1 MTNEGP
7 DPLTFKSWEDAFQYP
22 IPQVRKLE
30 QQLRSH
36 GEDNRH
42 KLRNLVGISYR
53 ELLGTA
59 ERIIDMD
66 ERMHEVDLTL
76 GLAGQ
81 KCNSRAV
88 DRIFKNQGRLQIA
101 SKARVSQRNALA
113 AHLAILQTCPTII
126 TRLLKRG
133 GSSLLAAKILL
144 LSRLTHKTLSQE
156 SEAAPFIESLR
167 NRLASLRQK
176 TLSAIDKRL
185 ASTDNDVHGLV
196 QDMCAFSLA
205 TSSTPTDVLRHF
217 HAVRLKAVVWHL
229 EQEID
234 TRKHVVDAVN
244 LLLATL
250 RDSQLIFPKRLSDAL
265 AKLKELPL
273 MRQPDVLSVTELN
286 FDLHERWVAD
296 ELRNYTP
303 WPRHDELN
311 KSEADKQLKL
321 WAKQALKTFMSGL
334 ETALAGQSDFKH
346 VMNVRKDLLDAW
358 PWSDTQLPGLH
369 SADVVDGFRDIL
381 NTRLVEIIHQ
391 SAGQLRRLPVAISGA
406 IEHDNLVSETST
418 TLWDHSLTAMDYGN
432 GATSFKQA
440 VLARYYGGE
449 VQFAEIVP
457 IFDTWTEG
465 ITSIR
470 RLLKE
475 MRDGRWDDDIT
486 EDADDLD
493 SRQALL
499 SEDDPRT
506 LEETLETSLE
516 DVAKNL
522 HAALLKIVKSVGK
535 DASSK
540 KSAKAIFLLRLL
552 REMSQ
557 RSASQERRLAAVST
571 TSTRSIEILHPLQA
585 ALVTSATTPAI
596 KKYAKSLSKMMRLS
610 SLEART
616 LWEGNP
622 QLPVQPSS
630 TTFRFLKR
638 LTRDMADAGADL
650 WAEGPLRAAKL
661 MLMEQLNAVLSRTL
675 GQLEESS
682 KKEKVNGHPQNG
694 NEEISEEDEEEEEDE
709 DEDED
714 SAKLESDALSSE
726 TEADATSPNSHVVK
740 KEKSTQLLLDVLYLQ
755 KAFELDDTPSRDK
768 LNETIDDILSNVGLG
783 ETEVARIR
791 KSAMEYWKRTYL
803 LFALL
808 SGGT

>member
-22 IPQVRKLE
+22 IPKVRQLE
-30 QQLRSH
+30 QQLRNH

-66 ERMHEVDLTL
+66 KRMHEVDVTL

-88 DRIFKNQGRLQIA
+88 DRIFKNQGRLQNA

-113 AHLAILQTCPTII
+113 AHLTILQTCPTII

-133 GSSLLAAKILL
+133 GSCLLAAKVLV
-144 LSRLTHKTLSQE
+144 LSRLTHKILSQE

-176 TLSAIDKRL
+176 TLNAIDKRL
-185 ASTDNDVHGLV
+185 TSTNNDVHGLV

-217 HAVRLKAVVWHL
+217 HAVRLKAIVWHL

-250 RDSQLIFPKRLSDAL
+250 RDSQFIFPKRLSEAL

-273 MRQPDVLSVTELN
+273 MRQPDVVLVTELN
-286 FDLHERWVAD
+286 FDLHERWAAD

-303 WPRHDELN
+303 WPRHDELH
-311 KSEADKQLKL
+311 KPEADKLLKL
-321 WAKQALKTFMSGL
+321 WAKQALKTFMAGL
-334 ETALAGQSDFKH
+334 EAALAEQMDFQH
-346 VMNVRKDLLDAW
+346 VMNIRRDLLEAW
-358 PWSDTQLPGLH
+358 PWSDTRLPGLH
-369 SADVVDGFRDIL
+369 SADVVDRFRDIL
-381 NTRLVEIIHQ
+381 NTRLVEMAQQ
-391 SAGQLRRLPVAISGA
+391 SVGQLQRLPIAIMGA
-406 IEHDNLVSETST
+406 LEHDEMVSEEAVS
-418 TLWDHSLTAMDYGN
+418 LWDHSLTAMDYGN
-432 GATSFKQA
+432 GATSFKEA
-440 VLARYYGGE
+440 VLARYHGE
-449 VQFAEIVP
+449 KAQLSEIVP
-457 IFDTWTEG
+457 IFETWIEG

-470 RLLKE
+470 SLLKE
-475 MRDGRWDDDIT
+475 MRDSRWDDDIT

-506 LEETLETSLE
+506 LEETLESSLE
-516 DVAKNL
+516 EVAKHL
-522 HAALLKIVKSVGK
+522 HTALLKIVKSVEK
-535 DASSK
+535 DAGGK
-540 KSAKAIFLLRLL
+540 RPAKAIFLLRFL
-552 REMSQ
+552 RRMSQ
-557 RSASQERRLAAVST
+557 RSASQEKRLAAVST
-571 TSTRSIEILHPLQA
+571 TSTGSAEILSPLHA
-585 ALVTSATTPAI
+585 TLVTSATSPALTQ
-596 KKYAKSLSKMMRLS
+596 YRKSLSKTMRAS
-610 SLEART
+610 ALEARI

-622 QLPVQPSS
+622 QLPVQPSA
-630 TTFRFLKR
+630 TAFRFLKK
-638 LTRDMADAGADL
+638 LTRDMTSAGADL
-650 WAEGPLRAAKL
+650 WAEGALRAAKS
-661 MLMEQLNAVLSRTL
+661 MLLEQLDVIV
-675 GQLEESS
+675 S
-682 KKEKVNGHPQNG
+682 KVVTRLRDARREKVHGHDRNG
-694 NEEISEEDEEEEEDE
+694 DKKTEDE
-709 DEDED
+709 DGDEESAEGEVEAGNGDEDEVDAD
-714 SAKLESDALSSE
+714 SVSQVE
-726 TEADATSPNSHVVK
+726 
-740 KEKSTQLLLDVLYLQ
+740 KEKLMQLLLDVLYLQ
-755 KAFELDDTPSRDK
+755 RAFELHDTSSEHALD
-768 LNETIDDILSNVGLG
+768 ETIDGILAGVELG
-783 ETEVARIR
+783 ETEVGRIR

-808 SGGT
+808 SSGT